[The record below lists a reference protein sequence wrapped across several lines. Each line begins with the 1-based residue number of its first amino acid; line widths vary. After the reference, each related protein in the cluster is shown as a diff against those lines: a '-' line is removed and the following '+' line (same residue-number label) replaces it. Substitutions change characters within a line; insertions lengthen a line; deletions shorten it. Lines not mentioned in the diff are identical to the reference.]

1 MTLKDIQK
9 HCTNNKAEGILCVAE
24 DNTDVVPFEIKRVY
38 YTYETDK
45 EIIRGHHAHKKLEQ
59 LLICV
64 YGEIEIQLDNGNGET
79 ETVILNDPSKGLYVG
94 PMMWHTMKWLK
105 NDSILLVLAS
115 AHYNEADYIRNYD
128 EFKNIIKEKQFR

>member
-1 MTLKDIQK
+1 MRQTRKLYVD
-9 HCTNNKAEGILCVAE
+9 
-24 DNTDVVPFEIKRVY
+24 
-38 YTYETDK
+38 
-45 EIIRGHHAHKKLEQ
+45 HHAHKKLEQ

-128 EFKNIIKEKQFR
+128 EFKNIIKRNNSDD